1 MTFDEAD
8 EQFDKLFSGV
18 DLHAQFTSHLP
29 PSEVIVQSLADPS
42 INPDEI
48 DEETPIGDFKI
59 GGLNH
64 GAVKDVQQGT
74 RKMLQHI
81 VLPGSEEGTFG
92 FLSTAT
98 PALAN
103 IMQFESLDLIMSDTG
118 VYESLGVATKG
129 VSAGEAIG
137 KVAFAAGM
145 AALSATGPIGAA
157 AAAIVGFGAAI
168 IRAFKSRAIREAENE
183 EQRIQEAYKYFPPL
197 QEPRAEVDT
206 WTVNSMLLPVLQTGD
221 WTSIFLPRFKSGKWV
236 VQNRI
241 GGFAMAPG
249 EELESENALGEAETV
264 FNPSGGVGY
273 LPGSNR
279 IKSVVQVGLDLQDP
293 RMVKWINGKKFP
305 LNTGM
310 VRDVGDFLV
319 NTTRLAA
326 VAWSWVAKH
335 ENSPHLYKVDVAELH
350 RRWELYC
357 RSGVEL
363 MTSRIPGTPPR
374 NPKDLVASAISCS
387 IGGWRCNFRD
397 GQYRVYGK
405 GGHLPDEM
413 NKRIPGIFSPNYNRD
428 LGCLIDSNTSQIR
441 GGQCLTTVYELRS
454 RAIFDQLHARQID
467 QLGRTLL
474 CAYVR
479 KSWAAFR
486 DPNLAIKL
494 EKMRGLLLEHPDRMH
509 VKLADVPP
517 EEMFQGESL
526 RTRLIKSGVP
536 TKKRLDRLAA
546 RPVGLEKPKG
556 DAPAVGGDDVAMPF
570 DIKFIKAAPTPQP
583 WWKKPKILGAG
594 AAGTL
599 VLAGA
604 GLWFHRRRE

>member
-1 MTFDEAD
+1 
-8 EQFDKLFSGV
+8 
-18 DLHAQFTSHLP
+18 
-29 PSEVIVQSLADPS
+29 QSLADPS

-118 VYESLGVATKG
+118 VFESLGVATKG

-183 EQRIQEAYKYFPPL
+183 KQRIQEAYKYFPPL

-206 WTVNSMLLPVLQTGD
+206 WSVNSMILPVLQTGD
-221 WTSIFLPRFKSGKWV
+221 WTSIFLPRFKSDKWV

-249 EELESENALGEAETV
+249 EELKSENALGEAETV

-273 LPGSNR
+273 LPGANR
-279 IKSVVQVGLDLQDP
+279 IKSVVQVGLDLRDP
-293 RMVKWINGKKFP
+293 RMAKWINGKKFP

-326 VAWSWVAKH
+326 VAWSWVATH
-335 ENSPHLYKVDVAELH
+335 ENSPHLYKVDVGELH
-350 RRWELYC
+350 RRWENYC
-357 RSGVEL
+357 LSGIER

-374 NPKDLVASAISCS
+374 NPKDLVASAINCS
-387 IGGWRCNFRD
+387 IGGWRCNYRE
-397 GQYRVYGK
+397 GQYHVYGK

-413 NKRIPGIFSPNYNRD
+413 NNKVPGIFDPNYNRD
-428 LGCLIDSNTSQIR
+428 LGCLIDSHTSQIR
-441 GGQCLTTVYELRS
+441 GKCLTTIYELRS
-454 RAIFDQLHARQID
+454 RAIFDQLAARQHD

-486 DPNLAIKL
+486 DPNLAIRL
-494 EKMRGLLLEHPDRMH
+494 DKMRGLLLEHPDRMH

-517 EEMFQGESL
+517 EEKFQGESL
-526 RTRLIKSGVP
+526 RERLIKSGVG
-536 TKKRLDRLAA
+536 KKRFDRLAA
-546 RPVGLEKPKG
+546 NPVGLERPKG
-556 DAPAVGGDDVAMPF
+556 DAPTVDPGDVAMPF
-570 DIKFIKAAPTPQP
+570 DIGTFPVATPTPP
-583 WWKKPKILGAG
+583 WWQDRKIWTAVGLTIAGAG
-594 AAGTL
+594 ASFAWGRY
-599 VLAGA
+599 G
-604 GLWFHRRRE
+604 RR